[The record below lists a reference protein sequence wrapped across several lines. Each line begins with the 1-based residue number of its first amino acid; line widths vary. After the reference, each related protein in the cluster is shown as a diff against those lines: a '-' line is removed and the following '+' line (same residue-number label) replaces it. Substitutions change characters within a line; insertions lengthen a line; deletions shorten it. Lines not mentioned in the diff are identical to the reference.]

1 MSHFDTISLILL
13 YMRTAVLGFAIGGLL
28 AAYSL
33 DKQKKRIYGQGRT
46 R

>member
-28 AAYSL
+28 AAWQVRL
-33 DKQKKRIYGQGRT
+33 DERNIR
-46 R
+46 